1 MTRDLVHERYEAW
14 KRKVEALHG
23 DRAREDP
30 WVNGQYAFYAVVG
43 GLIAM
48 FIISVV
54 GVGL

>member
-23 DRAREDP
+23 DRFRKDP
-30 WVNGQYAFYAVVG
+30 WVNGRYAFAGIVAGLVV
-43 GLIAM
+43 M
-48 FIISVV
+48 FLVSV